1 VIHSRILASSFN
13 AENVANGSDYANY
26 GLIAAGVRAD
36 RAEIAV
42 ADHHTPTAVVDVCS
56 EAANRTGELAD
67 LFGGAPKQVESKPQS
82 TAGTYSRKR
91 TYRLYSILKDL

>member
-1 VIHSRILASSFN
+1 M
-13 AENVANGSDYANY
+13 
-26 GLIAAGVRAD
+26 
-36 RAEIAV
+36 
-42 ADHHTPTAVVDVCS
+42 DVCS

-82 TAGTYSRKR
+82 TAGTYSRKG